1 MIVEDKSKGEYFMN
15 SGMIDYNSVIMII
28 KKIELYRDNEEKI
41 IDNIKKSINTLSN
54 YYYSDSNNKLLL
66 NKINNLNN
74 ALDTMLNNRT
84 SYIEYLT
91 RIVNVYIDT
100 NKENINIYNNIDIN

>member
-28 KKIELYRDNEEKI
+28 KKIELYRDNEGKI

>member
-1 MIVEDKSKGEYFMN
+1 MN

-41 IDNIKKSINTLSN
+41 INSINNSLSLLAG
-54 YYYSDSNNKLLL
+54 YYSSGNNKYIKNKVDSL
-66 NKINNLNN
+66 NTSLST
-74 ALDTMLNNRT
+74 LLNNRN

-91 RIVNVYIDT
+91 RIVNTYSDM
-100 NKENINIYNNIDIN
+100 NKNNESIYNRLDIN

>member
-1 MIVEDKSKGEYFMN
+1 MN

-74 ALDTMLNNRT
+74 ALDTMLNNRN

-91 RIVNVYIDT
+91 RIVNTYIDT
-100 NKENINIYNNIDIN
+100 NKENINIYNNININ